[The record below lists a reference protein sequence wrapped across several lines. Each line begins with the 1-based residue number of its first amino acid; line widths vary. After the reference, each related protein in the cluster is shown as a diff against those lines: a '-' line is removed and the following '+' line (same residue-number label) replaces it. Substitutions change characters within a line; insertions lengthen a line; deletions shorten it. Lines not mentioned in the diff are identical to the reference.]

1 MYIGVPT
8 MPLRR
13 RTYVHIA
20 RRIARWS
27 LVIPT
32 FFVAPAA
39 FPWTG
44 SLAHGLE
51 AIANFHAACP
61 QHGWCAGM
69 QPGGGRIIQ
78 CLSDHHRD
86 LVACRPDLATVQLW
100 THRSSRK
107 NARTE
112 SIVTADGRR
121 RTYVLHLP
129 TGYSPTKIYPLVLV
143 FHGGYGTGAHVL
155 SMTQFA
161 AKADEAGFIV
171 VAPDGI
177 DRHWNDGRGTVN
189 SKIDDVSFVRQLINN
204 LESRFPIDPKRIYA
218 TGISNGGI
226 FTQRLG
232 CELSDTLA
240 AIGTDAGPIAAK
252 LLPFCKPKP
261 IAVMGIQGTAD
272 PLTPLEGGKVGGGS
286 FSIGGLVAST
296 AQTMQLWATVNGCNA
311 TPIVVNVPPTVN
323 DGTSVD
329 EYSHSGCTARTNV
342 VYFIVKGMGHV
353 WPPVEGVG
361 NGDASFSKIT
371 GPTSRN
377 IKANDRM
384 WDFFNAHAR

>member
-1 MYIGVPT
+1 

-32 FFVAPAA
+32 LFVAPAA

-107 NARTE
+107 ARTE

-161 AKADEAGFIV
+161 AKADEASFIV

-177 DRHWNDGRGTVN
+177 DRHWNDGRGTAN

-204 LESRFPIDPKRIYA
+204 LESRLAIDPKRIYDN
-218 TGISNGGI
+218 GISNGGI

-232 CELSDTLA
+232 CDPADTIT
-240 AIGTDAGPIAAK
+240 AIATDAGPIA
-252 LLPFCKPKP
+252 P
-261 IAVMGIQGTAD
+261 
-272 PLTPLEGGKVGGGS
+272 
-286 FSIGGLVAST
+286 
-296 AQTMQLWATVNGCNA
+296 
-311 TPIVVNVPPTVN
+311 
-323 DGTSVD
+323 
-329 EYSHSGCTARTNV
+329 
-342 VYFIVKGMGHV
+342 
-353 WPPVEGVG
+353 
-361 NGDASFSKIT
+361 
-371 GPTSRN
+371 
-377 IKANDRM
+377 
-384 WDFFNAHAR
+384 

>member
-1 MYIGVPT
+1 
-8 MPLRR
+8 MPSGRR
-13 RTYVHIA
+13 EYVHIA

-27 LVIPT
+27 LVVT
-32 FFVAPAA
+32 TLFVAPAA
-39 FPWTG
+39 FPRTG
-44 SLAHGLE
+44 SPGPGPE
-51 AIANFHAACP
+51 PIANFH
-61 QHGWCAGM
+61 
-69 QPGGGRIIQ
+69 
-78 CLSDHHRD
+78 
-86 LVACRPDLATVQLW
+86 
-100 THRSSRK
+100 
-107 NARTE
+107 E

-129 TGYSPTKIYPLVLV
+129 TGYTPTKIYPLVLV
-143 FHGGYGTGAHVL
+143 FHGGYGWGAQIL
-155 SMTQFA
+155 SMMQFA

-177 DRHWNDGRGTVN
+177 DRHWNDGRGTAN

-204 LESRFPIDPKRIYA
+204 LESRFAIDPKRIYA
-218 TGISNGGI
+218 TGISNGGV

-240 AIGTDAGPIAAK
+240 AIGTAAGPIAAK

-261 IAVMGIQGTAD
+261 LAVVGIQGTAD
-272 PLTPLEGGKVGGGS
+272 PLTPLEGGEGV
-286 FSIGGLVAST
+286 GGLVAST
-296 AQTMQLWATVNGCNA
+296 AQTMRLWATVNGCNA
-311 TPIVVNVPPTVN
+311 TPIVTNVPLTVN

-329 EYSHSGCTARTNV
+329 EYSYSGCTAGTNV

-361 NGDASFSKIT
+361 NNDAFFSKIT

-377 IKANDRM
+377 INATDRM

>member
-1 MYIGVPT
+1 

-27 LVIPT
+27 LVIST
-32 FFVAPAA
+32 LFVAPAA

-44 SLAHGLE
+44 SPAPGPE

-78 CLSDHHRD
+78 CPSDHRRD
-86 LVACRPDLATVQLW
+86 LVACRPDLVTVQLW
-100 THRSSRK
+100 THR
-107 NARTE
+107 NARSE
-112 SIVTADGRR
+112 SIITADGRM

-143 FHGGYGTGAHVL
+143 FHGGYGTGAQIL

-272 PLTPLEGGKVGGGS
+272 PLTPLQGGKVGGGS
-286 FSIGGLVAST
+286 FGIGGLVAST
-296 AQTMQLWATVNGCNA
+296 AQTMRLWATVNGCNA
-311 TPIVVNVPPTVN
+311 TPVVANVPLTVD

-329 EYSHSGCTARTNV
+329 EFSHSGCTAGTNV

-353 WPPVEGVG
+353 WPPVEGVA
-361 NGDASFSKIT
+361 NGAF
-371 GPTSRN
+371 GPTSHN
-377 IKANDRM
+377 INATDRM
-384 WDFFNAHAR
+384 WNFFNAHAR